1 MLEKTKKSRKLK
13 KIILTKKTKAF
24 QSFREIFMKLDRKKF
39 RDIEKRN
46 QRETGNVEYFM
57 LREKNQPVEDKGFKV
72 DFKENFVNN
81 K

>member
-1 MLEKTKKSRKLK
+1 
-13 KIILTKKTKAF
+13 
-24 QSFREIFMKLDRKKF
+24 MKLDRKKF

-57 LREKNQPVEDKGFKV
+57 LREKNLPVEDKGFKV
-72 DFKENFVNN
+72 DFKGNFVNN